1 MGKRRVDQIKLINN
15 LSHRKVT
22 YCKRKKGLLKK
33 SIELSI
39 LCDLKVFM
47 YIYDKSQ
54 KRVIHFASDPSQ
66 NILEIFNTENQRE
79 YYSNN
84 DYARVGGKRT
94 EVDL

>member
-54 KRVIHFASDPSQ
+54 KRVIHFASDPS
-66 NILEIFNTENQRE
+66 
-79 YYSNN
+79 
-84 DYARVGGKRT
+84 
-94 EVDL
+94 